1 MRSDVHSSRRAGGV
15 AIGITA
21 WTLLIAGCSGTA
33 EPGPRPARDALPR
46 ALTAQEQEV
55 RSSANAFSF
64 ALWQKLNA
72 APAEQNLFVSPLS
85 ASFALGM
92 AMNGAAGQTLAE
104 MRTALQFDGDASLA
118 DIDAGYKSLMALLT
132 SLDPV
137 VTMQIA
143 NSVWY
148 RNTFTFNQSFLDVAS
163 SSFDAAVTPLDF
175 NDAAGSMAK
184 INGWVDSKTSHRIS
198 AIVDRIEPDDVMFLI
213 NAIYFKASW
222 REKFDSGK
230 TANGPF
236 HGVSGDHDVPLMHR
250 ESRMAYAETPTYQAV
265 DLPYGDSV
273 FAMTVI
279 LPKASSSVD
288 AVAASLTTES
298 WNALTA
304 GFRVAQVDLALPRF
318 KLEWQK
324 SLNDDLRALGMR
336 AAFTD
341 ADFTP
346 MSPAGRQLVISEVKQ
361 KAFVNVDEEGTE
373 AAAVTSVEIKTVS
386 AAIPMRMHV
395 DHPFIFAIR
404 ERLTGTI
411 LFMGKVVNLP

>member
-1 MRSDVHSSRRAGGV
+1 MGSEVGWSGRASCTAISVV
-15 AIGITA
+15 ACALFIV
-21 WTLLIAGCSGTA
+21 GCSGTA

-46 ALTAQEQEV
+46 ALSTQEQEV

-64 ALWQKLNA
+64 ALWRKLNA
-72 APAEQNLFVSPLS
+72 APAEKNLFVSPLS

-92 AMNGAAGQTLAE
+92 AMNGAAGETLTE
-104 MRTALQFDGDASLA
+104 MQAALQFDAGASLA
-118 DIDAGYKSLMALLT
+118 DIDAGYKSLMTLLT

-148 RNTFTFNQSFLDVAS
+148 RNTFAFNKSFLDVAS
-163 SSFDAAVTPLDF
+163 SSFDAAVMPLDF

-184 INGWVDSKTSHRIS
+184 INGWVDSKTNHRIS
-198 AIVDRIEPDDVMFLI
+198 AIVDQIEPDDVMFLI
-213 NAIYFKASW
+213 NAIYFKAIW

-230 TANGPF
+230 TADAPF
-236 HGVSGDHDVPLMHR
+236 HGIGGDHNVPSMHR
-250 ESRMAYAETPTYQAV
+250 EGLMSYAETPAYQAV
-265 DLPYGDSV
+265 DLAYGDSA

-288 AVAASLTTES
+288 EVAASLTSES
-298 WNALTA
+298 WSALTA
-304 GFRVAQVDLALPRF
+304 GFRAAQVDLALPRF
-318 KLEWQK
+318 KLEWEK

-361 KAFVNVDEEGTE
+361 KAFVDVNEEGTE
-373 AAAVTSVEIKTVS
+373 AAAVTSVGIKTVS
-386 AAIPMRMHV
+386 AIIPMRMHV

-404 ERLTGTI
+404 ERLTGTL